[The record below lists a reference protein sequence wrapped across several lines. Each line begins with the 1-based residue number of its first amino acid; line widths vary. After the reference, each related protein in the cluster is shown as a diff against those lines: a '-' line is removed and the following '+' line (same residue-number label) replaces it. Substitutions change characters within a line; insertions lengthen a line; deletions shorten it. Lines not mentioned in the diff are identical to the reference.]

1 MTLLVWIIGA
11 AISFCGLAVY
21 LDLGTAL
28 PRSGGDNVYLERIF
42 QRPKMLATCVF
53 MVYVVLLGFS
63 TPNCIVLGEYVMY
76 ALEAP
81 ANRWNVRSIAVLTIT
96 SACVIHVRYPR
107 LGLRVINILGVGKM
121 IVVTVIILSGLASI
135 PIGISRAEMPPYLPS
150 KQLTTTVSSNFH
162 NLFESSSVQPYDY
175 ATALLKVLYCFRG
188 YNTANQVLSEIRNPV
203 PTLKT
208 AAPLALSIVSAS
220 YILVNIAYFCAVEKN
235 DFRTSGPVVA
245 GHFFKNI
252 FGEVVGERV
261 LPCFVI
267 MSAYGSVVAT
277 SFAQARVNQEL
288 AREGLLPFSSF
299 WVASTPWGTPA
310 PALLLHWIVSVLVI
324 VAPAPGEMYSFLV
337 EIGGYPASVIAV
349 AVAAGL
355 LYLQMKPSERWHSP
369 CPARKVYTALFLLSN
384 LLLLVLP

>member
-1 MTLLVWIIGA
+1 M
-11 AISFCGLAVY
+11 
-21 LDLGTAL
+21 
-28 PRSGGDNVYLERIF
+28 
-42 QRPKMLATCVF
+42 
-53 MVYVVLLGFS
+53 
-63 TPNCIVLGEYVMY
+63 
-76 ALEAP
+76 
-81 ANRWNVRSIAVLTIT
+81 LTIT

-121 IVVTVIILSGLASI
+121 IVITVIILSGLASI

-150 KQLTTTVSSNFH
+150 KQLTTTVSSNFY

-267 MSAYGSVVAT
+267 MSAYGSVAAT

-299 WVASTPWGTPA
+299 WAASTPWGSPA

-324 VAPAPGEMYSFLV
+324 VAPVPGEMYSFLV

-384 LLLLVLP
+384 LLLLVLPWVKPKLENGDADGNMDGRIAYYAYPATGLGVLGLGVVYWVWWSRIRGWWAVMEEKIIRTSLNREDATMRDWRSSVKVGFV